1 MLQVY
6 PGPTVPFDMNDEAK
20 SFKMYCK
27 YLPPIFSTPT
37 GPFMNDL
44 AALQSALFK
53 FRDDRNWK
61 QFHTLKNLIASV
73 SIEAAE
79 LLELTQ
85 WKTDDEMPAA
95 KSDPVYRQALQEE
108 CADVLMYLLLVAD
121 EAGFDLLDAAAA
133 KLKKNEQKYPVGLT
147 YGSAK
152 KYTKLAEE

>member
-1 MLQVY
+1 
-6 PGPTVPFDMNDEAK
+6 
-20 SFKMYCK
+20 
-27 YLPPIFSTPT
+27 
-37 GPFMNDL
+37 MNDL
-44 AALQSALFK
+44 AALQTALFQ

-85 WKTDDEMPAA
+85 WKTDDELLAL
-95 KSDPVYRQALQEE
+95 KSDPAYQRALQDE

-121 EAGFDLLDAAAA
+121 AASFDLLDAAAA
-133 KLKKNEQKYPVGLT
+133 KLKKNEQKYPVGLA

-152 KYTKLAEE
+152 KYTRLTEE